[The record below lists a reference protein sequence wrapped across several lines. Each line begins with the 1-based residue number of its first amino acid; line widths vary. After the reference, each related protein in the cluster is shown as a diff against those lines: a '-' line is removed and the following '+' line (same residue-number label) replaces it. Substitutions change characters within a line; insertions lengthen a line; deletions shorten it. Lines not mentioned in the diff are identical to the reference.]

1 MGYPYNFEPLN
12 FVRAAM
18 SLICSSFAA
27 FQILS
32 YRKTFQVSEALV
44 SIPASATD
52 SGETDSGETDS
63 GEQAEEEDE
72 ETGPAMMYWIYS
84 CFGIV
89 VIYTSMM
96 VVRWYVAALPTS
108 ACMVAFPPKA
118 DTVAP
123 FGWRTGACS
132 PATQEGPRR
141 VSSRRTGRGSRQL
154 QRLAAPLHTLRRLAA
169 ATQCTVIDTRSKRP
183 YWCDDLRK
191 QCLAEVAR
199 PLSSHHHQP
208 CQRGA
213 EKKMR
218 VHHVS
223 TLAS

>member
-1 MGYPYNFEPLN
+1 MLFRSN

-52 SGETDSGETDS
+52 SGE
-63 GEQAEEEDE
+63 QAEEEDE

-96 VVRWYVAALPTS
+96 VVRWYVLPCLPLR
-108 ACMVAFPPKA
+108 AWLRFHLK
-118 DTVAP
+118 
-123 FGWRTGACS
+123 RTRS
-132 PATQEGPRR
+132 
-141 VSSRRTGRGSRQL
+141 
-154 QRLAAPLHTLRRLAA
+154 RRLAGV
-169 ATQCTVIDTRSKRP
+169 QVR
-183 YWCDDLRK
+183 
-191 QCLAEVAR
+191 V
-199 PLSSHHHQP
+199 HQP
-208 CQRGA
+208 LKKVQEESEGGEQAEAADNCNGWPRHCTPLGA
-213 EKKMR
+213 
-218 VHHVS
+218 
-223 TLAS
+223 